1 MIVNFLDKINGSGY
15 DEDMEKKYPTPP
27 SRRVLGNEY
36 EQTRREYAKR
46 ARSLRKKG
54 YSLRRAAAIIGVSH
68 QSISDWMDKYYPT
81 DKEAEGEL

>member
-1 MIVNFLDKINGSGY
+1 
-15 DEDMEKKYPTPP
+15 MEKKSPPPP

-46 ARSLRKKG
+46 ARSLLKKG

-68 QSISDWMDKYYPT
+68 QTINLWMNIYYPS
-81 DKEAEGEL
+81 DKEAEGEA

>member
-1 MIVNFLDKINGSGY
+1 MD
-15 DEDMEKKYPTPP
+15 KKYSTPP

-46 ARSLRKKG
+46 AHGLLKKG

-68 QSISDWMDKYYPT
+68 QTIKLWMEIYYLT
-81 DKEAEGEL
+81 DKEVEGEA